1 MAPRIHLTDPAPAL
15 EAAFRR
21 IQAERMAGVPLLH
34 AGLQVQAIGF
44 ERWQGQWLG
53 ALVTPWFLNLVLVPG
68 NGENW
73 RSAAEGQRVFH
84 RFGAGDFAF
93 LGNDEP
99 EVGEF
104 QACSLCSPMHGF
116 PDQSSACTTA
126 RMALRMLHVK
136 QPAAV
141 LMSAGGCER
150 SHDAAPAPRRRTLL
164 FGRAGEG

>member
-1 MAPRIHLTDPAPAL
+1 MVMRIHLTDPAMAL

-21 IQAERMAGVPLLH
+21 IHDERMAGVPLLN
-34 AGLQVQAIGF
+34 ARLQVQAIGF
-44 ERWQGQWLG
+44 ERWQDQWLG

-68 NGENW
+68 DSEGW
-73 RSAAEGQRVFH
+73 RSAAQGERVFH
-84 RFGAGDFAF
+84 RFAAGDFAF

-104 QACSLCSPMHGF
+104 QTCSLCSPMHDF

-136 QPAAV
+136 QPAAA

-150 SHDAAPAPRRRTLL
+150 GRDAPPAPSRRSLL
-164 FGRAGEG
+164 FGRAG

>member
-1 MAPRIHLTDPAPAL
+1 MAACIHLDDPAPAL

-34 AGLQVQAIGF
+34 AALQVQAVGF
-44 ERWQGQWLG
+44 ARWQGQWLG

-68 NGENW
+68 EATGW

-84 RFGAGDFAF
+84 RFAAGDFAF

-99 EVGEF
+99 ELGEF
-104 QACSLCSPMHGF
+104 QTCSLCSPMHGF
-116 PDQSSACTTA
+116 PDQTTACTTG

-136 QPAAV
+136 QPAAT
-141 LMSAGGCER
+141 LMSARGCER
-150 SHDAAPAPRRRTLL
+150 DVAPAPSRRSLL
-164 FGRAGEG
+164 FGRAG